1 MNTQEINEAIRAMR
15 FLVKKASGMLE
26 FLEENKDPANAKFV
40 SMTDLKTDIGH
51 WEYYIAQIIDNASEE
66 IE

>member
-1 MNTQEINEAIRAMR
+1 MR